1 MTTPVFDAASEENGA
16 GTSSPFS
23 WSHTIGVGNDRILI
37 VAFFVSTNAPATIG
51 SVTFGSSTMTLLT
64 STRVDVTEVQLFA
77 YYLTAPPVGVGTIT
91 VSTPAAHHFGGMAV
105 SYFNVDQ
112 SNPLEA
118 INTSSAITAAA
129 TVTVIIRGQLGQTII
144 SAMAVDNR
152 NTETDPPNPT
162 SGSGIIERVDEW
174 THSGTTTQTA
184 AGIMGEQ
191 LKIITLT
198 TVSYDKPTAGPA
210 VILGAALRSAINP
223 RNRLVRYMHNTFMS
237 RLIGRPL
244 VLDIQGREMPLSQ
257 IEFDQWIRTDGP
269 FFPTPRRFVSTI
281 EDPAI
286 TYIESLNIQGDRAII
301 ETNKDLF
308 LENILDT
315 LGGSS

>member
-1 MTTPVFDAASEENGA
+1 
-16 GTSSPFS
+16 
-23 WSHTIGVGNDRILI
+23 
-37 VAFFVSTNAPATIG
+37 
-51 SVTFGSSTMTLLT
+51 
-64 STRVDVTEVQLFA
+64 
-77 YYLTAPPVGVGTIT
+77 
-91 VSTPAAHHFGGMAV
+91 
-105 SYFNVDQ
+105 
-112 SNPLEA
+112 
-118 INTSSAITAAA
+118 
-129 TVTVIIRGQLGQTII
+129 
-144 SAMAVDNR
+144 
-152 NTETDPPNPT
+152 
-162 SGSGIIERVDEW
+162 
-174 THSGTTTQTA
+174 
-184 AGIMGEQ
+184 
-191 LKIITLT
+191 LT